1 MSEKAH
7 QPCPYVDC
15 GSSDAFSY
23 NTNGY
28 GRCHS
33 CERGYPSKDA
43 MQPWAKERYPT
54 VEKDGYND
62 LRSMLSNT
70 VTPVVETKGTFKEMR
85 GIQSR
90 TMEEYGV
97 YTFNDT
103 QEYIY
108 PSGGKKVRVISDKK
122 FFTKDGFKGD
132 ELFGMNLFPAGSSKF
147 VTITEGELDAM
158 SVWQMIKSQYTTP
171 VVSLP
176 SATPS
181 KKLWENCKEWLD
193 SFEKIILSVDTDDA
207 GNALADRMAR
217 LFPNKVYRVDHGK
230 YKDANDFLQAGAA
243 QQFKNVWWKPIK
255 HTPENVINTADQ
267 FLKMYDETPEH
278 IYVPTGIQALDD
290 KILGLMQGHFTMF
303 KAPTGIGKTELMRYL
318 EYQMLQRNIPIAT
331 WHLEETKLRS
341 LLGLASYE
349 MNDNVTRRDL
359 IEEKGVDAEVRGAI
373 VKLTKDENLYQFYL
387 QDGQGADELCDQ
399 IRFFSQACDC
409 KFVFFEPIQDVISG
423 SSEDSKEQQL
433 ADLSVRLS
441 KLAAELNIGIVSI
454 GHTNENGDF
463 KYCKMI
469 GQRASVIIDLYRDKE
484 SEDLEERNTTY
495 LKIEKNRPSSE
506 EGSAGRMRFNY
517 DTFTL
522 REIL

>member
-70 VTPVVETKGTFKEMR
+70 ATPVVENKGTFKEMR

-217 LFPNKVYRVDHGK
+217 LFPNKV
-230 YKDANDFLQAGAA
+230 
-243 QQFKNVWWKPIK
+243 
-255 HTPENVINTADQ
+255 
-267 FLKMYDETPEH
+267 
-278 IYVPTGIQALDD
+278 
-290 KILGLMQGHFTMF
+290 
-303 KAPTGIGKTELMRYL
+303 
-318 EYQMLQRNIPIAT
+318 
-331 WHLEETKLRS
+331 
-341 LLGLASYE
+341 
-349 MNDNVTRRDL
+349 
-359 IEEKGVDAEVRGAI
+359 
-373 VKLTKDENLYQFYL
+373 
-387 QDGQGADELCDQ
+387 
-399 IRFFSQACDC
+399 
-409 KFVFFEPIQDVISG
+409 
-423 SSEDSKEQQL
+423 
-433 ADLSVRLS
+433 
-441 KLAAELNIGIVSI
+441 
-454 GHTNENGDF
+454 
-463 KYCKMI
+463 
-469 GQRASVIIDLYRDKE
+469 
-484 SEDLEERNTTY
+484 
-495 LKIEKNRPSSE
+495 
-506 EGSAGRMRFNY
+506 
-517 DTFTL
+517 
-522 REIL
+522 